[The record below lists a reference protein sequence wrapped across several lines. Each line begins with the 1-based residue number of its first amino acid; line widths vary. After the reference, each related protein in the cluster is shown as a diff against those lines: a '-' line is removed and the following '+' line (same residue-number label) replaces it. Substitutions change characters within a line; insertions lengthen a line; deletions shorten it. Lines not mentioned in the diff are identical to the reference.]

1 VVRPRTTVAQ
11 AGLPVILAAMPAAE
25 SVTAFLNSSQLRFRR
40 AFRHAS
46 MPYCALHGHDALEL
60 VCHLTGEGE
69 EWAPSGEPAP
79 FTPGTIALHPHG
91 CEHAQRNRAQG
102 EDMCVH
108 IQTPVRLPED
118 FRRSLFGLQSS
129 DPLVRQ
135 QFLVLCQAAPSNA
148 FEDAARNHLARALL
162 AAVMAIAATRTE
174 TVDPVGQAQAYLR
187 AHFREVA
194 SMEAVADAVG
204 LGPDHLRHLFKK
216 QLGMSML
223 EYLTLVRMENA
234 RELLRHSA
242 LSIDEIAHQCG
253 YASHRHLG
261 VLFRRAQGSTPRAFR
276 SQLRRER

>member
-1 VVRPRTTVAQ
+1 MSAR
-11 AGLPVILAAMPAAE
+11 E

-40 AFRHAS
+40 GFRHVS
-46 MPYCALHGHDALEL
+46 MPYCPLHGHDTLEL

-69 EWAPSGEPAP
+69 EWAPSGTSTP
-79 FTPGTIALHPHG
+79 FTPGTIAFHPYG
-91 CEHAQRNRAQG
+91 CEHAQRNRIQG

-108 IQTPVRLPED
+108 IQTPARLPQEY
-118 FRRSLFGLQSS
+118 RHSIFGLQSA

-135 QFLVLCQAAPSNA
+135 QFLVLCQAAPSDP
-148 FEDAARNHLARALL
+148 FEDARRTHLARALL
-162 AAVMAIAATRTE
+162 TAVMALVATRTE
-174 TVDPVGQAQAYLR
+174 TVDPVTQAQAYLR
-187 AHFREVA
+187 AHFRGVA
-194 SMEAVADAVG
+194 SMDAVADAVG

-223 EYLTLVRMENA
+223 EYLIMVRMENA

-276 SQLRRER
+276 AALHRDG